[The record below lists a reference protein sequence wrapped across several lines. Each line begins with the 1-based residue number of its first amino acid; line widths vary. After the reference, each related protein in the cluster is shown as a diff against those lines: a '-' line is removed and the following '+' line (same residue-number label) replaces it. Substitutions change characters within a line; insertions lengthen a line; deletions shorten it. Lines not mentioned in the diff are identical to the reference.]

1 LPSDAVF
8 VSNGDLR
15 FMTENSVQT
24 VEDKVRDHFHD
35 DASRF
40 DAIYNEEK
48 GPLAS
53 FIDNYW
59 RGVVQK
65 RLELNVEKLRPFEGK
80 KILDVG
86 CGSGR
91 FCIAFAQ
98 SGAAKV
104 IGIDFAKAMIEIADK
119 LAAEAGVSDRCEF
132 IVGGFPEAI
141 DQAEAP
147 FDACTGNGFFDY
159 IEDPVPIISRMRE
172 LTKGKLIMSFPKAV
186 EWRVPLRRFRFW
198 LKGTPL
204 FLYTEAQ
211 TRDILKRAGV
221 TDFEFIHL
229 DRDYLVVADV

>member
-1 LPSDAVF
+1 MSEVT
-8 VSNGDLR
+8 N
-15 FMTENSVQT
+15 
-24 VEDKVRDHFHD
+24 VEEKVRDHFHD
-35 DASRF
+35 DAARF
-40 DAIYNEEK
+40 DSIYSEK
-48 GPLAS
+48 KS
-53 FIDNYW
+53 WFQRFVDDYW

-65 RLELNVEKLRPFEGK
+65 RLELNVEKLQPLAGK

-98 SGAAKV
+98 NGAANV

-119 LAAEAGVSDRCEF
+119 LASEAGVADRCEF
-132 IVGGFPEAI
+132 ITGGFPEAVPA
-141 DQAEAP
+141 DAAP

-159 IEDPVPIISRMRE
+159 VEHPVPIITRMRE

-186 EWRVPLRRFRFW
+186 EWRVPVRRVRFW

-204 FLYTEAQ
+204 FLYTESQ
-211 TRDILKRAGV
+211 VRDILAQSGV
-221 TDFEFIHL
+221 TNYEVIHL

>member
-1 LPSDAVF
+1 MSE
-8 VSNGDLR
+8 NG
-15 FMTENSVQT
+15 TQT
-24 VEDKVRDHFHD
+24 VEEKVRDHFDD
-35 DASRF
+35 DAERF
-40 DAIYNEEK
+40 DAIYDEKK

-80 KILDVG
+80 RILDVG

-91 FCIAFAQ
+91 FCIAFALN
-98 SGAAKV
+98 GAERV
-104 IGIDFAKAMIEIADK
+104 VGVDFARVMIEIADN
-119 LAAEAGVSDRCEF
+119 LATKAGVGDRCEF
-132 IVGGFPEAI
+132 VVGGFPEAI
-141 DQAEAP
+141 DIDEGP

-159 IEDPVPIISRMRE
+159 VEDPVPIITRMRE
-172 LTKGKLIMSFPKAV
+172 LTKGRLIMSFPKAV
-186 EWRVPLRRFRFW
+186 EWRVPLRRIRFW

-204 FLYTEAQ
+204 FLYSESQ
-211 TRDILKRAGV
+211 VRSILADSGV

>member
-1 LPSDAVF
+1 MS
-8 VSNGDLR
+8 
-15 FMTENSVQT
+15 ENAPTT

-35 DASRF
+35 DAERF
-40 DAIYNEEK
+40 DAIYDEK
-48 GPLAS
+48 KGAFS
-53 FIDNYW
+53 RFVDNYW

-65 RLELNVEKLRPFEGK
+65 RLELNVEKLKPFAGK

-98 SGAAKV
+98 NGAEKV
-104 IGIDFAKAMIEIADK
+104 VGVDFAQAMIELADK
-119 LAAEAGVSDRCEF
+119 LANEAGVGDKCEF
-132 IVGGFPEAI
+132 VVGGFPDSIGI
-141 DQAEAP
+141 DEGP

-159 IEDPVPIISRMRE
+159 VEDPVPIITRMRE

-186 EWRVPLRRFRFW
+186 EWRVPVRRVRFW

-211 TRDILKRAGV
+211 TREILAHSGV

-229 DRDYLVVADV
+229 DRDYLVVANV